1 MKFMTEAQHISWG
14 QGCSK
19 SPHHQAHYMKF
30 LYSVHIWA
38 NSVDF
43 HLQVWTVPNTNIN
56 NVLIITGD
64 FNIRDNIWDPLF
76 LHHSI
81 HRNLLFDITDSLNL
95 CISKA
100 TNPVSTRYIDN
111 QEDSN
116 LNIDLMFLQPNS
128 SELNN
133 HTIHPEW
140 RLLSDHAPLVVDIM
154 IFEKFV

>member
-1 MKFMTEAQHISWG
+1 
-14 QGCSK
+14 
-19 SPHHQAHYMKF
+19 MKF